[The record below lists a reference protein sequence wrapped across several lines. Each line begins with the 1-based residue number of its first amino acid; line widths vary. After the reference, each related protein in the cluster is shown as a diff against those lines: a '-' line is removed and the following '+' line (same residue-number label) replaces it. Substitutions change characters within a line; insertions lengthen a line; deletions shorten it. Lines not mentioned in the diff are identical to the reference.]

1 MIGTVNPAAP
11 PFQPFLIEHR
21 AAVLRLLVGMVGPS
35 DADDCFQD
43 AFCRALRAWPP
54 AETGE
59 RLGAWMLTIAHRTA
73 LDHLRRRSRGDVPT
87 AELAEPVAPPAPPSS
102 VLARDSAPAELWA
115 AVRDLPDKQR
125 AAVVLRI
132 VLDKSHAQVATLLDC
147 SEAAARR
154 SYADGLA
161 ALRVQVDAGRLEV
174 TR

>member
-1 MIGTVNPAAP
+1 MIGIVTPAAP
-11 PFQPFLIEHR
+11 PFQPFLLEHR
-21 AAVLRLLVGMVGPS
+21 AAVLRLVVGMVGPS

-54 AETGE
+54 AETGD

-87 AELAEPVAPPAPPSS
+87 DELGELVAPSVPSTDAP
-102 VLARDSAPAELWA
+102 PAELWA
-115 AVRDLPDKQR
+115 AVRGLPEKQR
-125 AAVVLRI
+125 ACVVLRI
-132 VLDKSHAQVATLLDC
+132 VLDQSHAQVAELLDC

-161 ALRVQVDAGRLEV
+161 ALRGQVDDGRLEV